1 MALQDDSAMLRSPV
15 PDFCMMNLPRY
26 PNIVAILILGTFFSP
41 GKFFFRNFE
50 VLHLE
55 TLKEDILQLE
65 EALCSRWE
73 LEV

>member
-1 MALQDDSAMLRSPV
+1 
-15 PDFCMMNLPRY
+15 MMNLPRY

-41 GKFFFRNFE
+41 ESIFRNFE